1 MSARI
6 ISLLGTLCWA
16 PPACAPAGTSAG
28 LRVQRNCCDL
38 AVWRQT
44 LPAQLLVKWWAEYPG
59 ELLEARV
66 VRPLQ
71 RYLTDE
77 LYATKKL
84 TVSVMNVI
92 KASQGRGERLGLVQ
106 DTAAASTS
114 V

>member
-1 MSARI
+1 M
-6 ISLLGTLCWA
+6 
-16 PPACAPAGTSAG
+16 
-28 LRVQRNCCDL
+28 
-38 AVWRQT
+38 
-44 LPAQLLVKWWAEYPG
+44 QLLVKWWAEYPG

-92 KASQGRGERLGLVQ
+92 KVRTRGGGASGGKTNSAGITVLG
-106 DTAAASTS
+106 TAPCSS
-114 V
+114 ILN